1 VKSTCAAEDL
11 KDVSLA
17 ALASRSTRA
26 MLSASVFNSR
36 ACLLMCVVCVCKPR
50 CMSAL
55 DLLTL
60 STFLCTCDAVGERVQ
75 FPRVLV
81 NVRGMCLQTKMHVG
95 VGPADAFDFP
105 LYAVDLFC
113 HA

>member
-60 STFLCTCDAVGERVQ
+60 STFLCTLSTFSATPSAWVLKRDSSFCALAVSADTCFFMSLQAPDA
-75 FPRVLV
+75 
-81 NVRGMCLQTKMHVG
+81 CK
-95 VGPADAFDFP
+95 
-105 LYAVDLFC
+105 DLTLL
-113 HA
+113 